1 MVNPLEISILDDY
14 STNCLIMT
22 SKVNQDVKQLIIR
35 VLQNKTFSSLN
46 KARKDFIL
54 SVLWHILRIKGKINF
69 TQLGRFSLYCE
80 KSHRIHFEQEFDF
93 LPFNK
98 LLCEQIIDKDRIL
111 AFDPSYIPKS
121 GKLTYGRGRFWSGS
135 AKATKWGLDI
145 CGFAV
150 VDVENNTAFH
160 LKAWQTPGIDNPDV
174 EQFNLLSHY
183 ASIISENAKTFKE
196 ISDYIVADAYFSKKI
211 IVDTVLDAKLHFISR
226 LRDDSVLMYKHYG
239 GPTGKRGRPR
249 KVEGRINVNEPDTNY
264 FDKHICNEDL
274 TIYSAVVH
282 SKAFNRDTNLAIAV
296 FFKEGKEIARKLYFS
311 TDLKQEGSQIVR
323 YYRSRFQIEF
333 LYRDAKQHTGLND
346 CQARSK
352 NKLDFHFNASLTTV
366 NLAKYD
372 WLSNESTERTP
383 FSMANYKSFFNN
395 TLMLEQ
401 FICRFGINANSA
413 KNQKIVKELLEWGRI
428 AA

>member
-1 MVNPLEISILDDY
+1 MEISKLDDY
-14 STNCLIMT
+14 STNYLNMT

-35 VLQNKTFSSLN
+35 VLQNKPFSGLN

-54 SVLWHILRIKGKINF
+54 SVLWHILSIKGKVNF
-69 TQLGRFSLYCE
+69 TQLGRFSPYCE
-80 KSHRIHFEQEFDF
+80 QTHRIHFEQEFDF

-98 LLCEQIIDKDRIL
+98 FLCEQIIDKERIL

-121 GKLTYGRGRFWSGS
+121 GKQTYGRGRFWSGS
-135 AKATKWGLDI
+135 AKAAKWGLDI

-150 VDVENNTAFH
+150 IDVENNTAFH
-160 LKAWQTPGIDNPDV
+160 LKAWQTPGVDNPDAD
-174 EQFNLLSHY
+174 QFNLLSHY
-183 ASIISENAKTFKE
+183 ASIISDNAKTFKE
-196 ISDYIVADAYFSKKI
+196 ISDYMVADAYFSKKS
-211 IVDTVLDAKLHFISR
+211 IVDTVLGAKMHFISR
-226 LRDDSVLMYKHYG
+226 LRDDSVLMYKYYG
-239 GPTGKRGRPR
+239 EQTGKRGRPR
-249 KVEGRINVNEPDTNY
+249 KVEGRININEPNTNY
-264 FDKHICNEDL
+264 FNKQICNQDL

-282 SKAFNRDTNLAIAV
+282 SKAFNRDIKLAIAV
-296 FFKEGKEIARKLYFS
+296 FFKDGKEIARKLYFS
-311 TDLKQEGSQIVR
+311 TDLTQEGKQIVR

-352 NKLDFHFNASLTTV
+352 NKLDFHFNASLTAI

-383 FSMANYKSFFNN
+383 FSMANYKTFFNN
-395 TLMLEQ
+395 ALMLER
-401 FICRFGINANSA
+401 FICRFAINPNSA
-413 KNQKIVKELLEWGRI
+413 KNQKIVNELLEWGRI